1 MSDMTTQ
8 QNADRLLIAWQA
20 SRHLPAALRTRE
32 IDEAILVAA
41 NNNTSPGEAFF
52 LAQLDA
58 VGAEMAAR

>member
-1 MSDMTTQ
+1 MTTQ

-20 SRHLPAALRTRE
+20 SRHLPATLRARE

-41 NNNTSPGEAFF
+41 NSNATPIEALY